1 MAWKIELSA
10 QVDRDLGKLDPQQS
24 KRILK
29 FLHERLAPLDN
40 PRSIGQALQGSKLG
54 EFWKYR
60 VGDYR
65 LICKIED
72 DRPLILVLR
81 VGHRREIYRRLSTLT
96 PPPRLRPFPSHQS
109 DFDPAVQRLRHAD
122 QRPNRQIPRL
132 ISAQPTS
139 NFSFLVSEF

>member
-10 QVDRDLGKLDPQQS
+10 QADRELGKLDPQQR

-29 FLHERLAPLDN
+29 FLRDRLASLDN
-40 PRSIGQALQGSKLG
+40 PRSIGQALHGSELG

-72 DRPLILVLR
+72 QQLLILVLC
-81 VGHRREIYRRLSTLT
+81 VGHRREIYR
-96 PPPRLRPFPSHQS
+96 
-109 DFDPAVQRLRHAD
+109 
-122 QRPNRQIPRL
+122 
-132 ISAQPTS
+132 
-139 NFSFLVSEF
+139 